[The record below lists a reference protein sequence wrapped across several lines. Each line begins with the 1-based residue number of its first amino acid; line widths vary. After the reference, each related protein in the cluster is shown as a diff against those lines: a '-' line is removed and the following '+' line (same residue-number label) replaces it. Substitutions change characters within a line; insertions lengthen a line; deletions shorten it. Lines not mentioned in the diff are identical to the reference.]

1 MKGGRR
7 ETVCVISVVV
17 GVKKTT
23 SSQRACGFHL
33 QCLHDRIDK
42 YAAVLIIL
50 SDPLIKIEL
59 RRSECYKILIFP
71 PLDHASVAVEVQ
83 WVI

>member
-17 GVKKTT
+17 GVKKKTT
-23 SSQRACGFHL
+23 SSQTACGFHL

-59 RRSECYKILIFP
+59 RRSVMKYLLFP
-71 PLDHASVAVEVQ
+71 LWIMLA
-83 WVI
+83 